1 MEELRAKG
9 KVKHQI
15 IAVAC
20 SIDHAKAIRALYVE
34 RNYRADVMHSDL
46 EENEAN
52 RVRTELQEGRLDAI
66 VQVQILAE
74 GADYPTLSV
83 AAIFRPYRR
92 LVPYAQFMGRIMRVT
107 SENSPGDTDNRGYVV
122 SHVGL
127 NVDRWWE
134 ELKQLDADD
143 QEFFDGLGS
152 NDRSFLLSDSR
163 PAGQFPTDARR
174 QAKISSR
181 HGSSARDDCSLHPG
195 KIPTGRR
202 QGRDRRCR

>member
-66 VQVQILAE
+66 VQVQMLPE

-92 LVPYAQFMGRIMRVT
+92 LVPYAQFVGRIMRVT
-107 SENSPGDTDNRGYVV
+107 SENSPGDADNRGVV
-122 SHVGL
+122 RQNLS
-127 NVDRWWE
+127 R
-134 ELKQLDADD
+134 D
-143 QEFFDGLGS
+143 Q
-152 NDRSFLLSDSR
+152 
-163 PAGQFPTDARR
+163 RR
-174 QAKISSR
+174 
-181 HGSSARDDCSLHPG
+181 GG
-195 KIPTGRR
+195 FW
-202 QGRDRRCR
+202 